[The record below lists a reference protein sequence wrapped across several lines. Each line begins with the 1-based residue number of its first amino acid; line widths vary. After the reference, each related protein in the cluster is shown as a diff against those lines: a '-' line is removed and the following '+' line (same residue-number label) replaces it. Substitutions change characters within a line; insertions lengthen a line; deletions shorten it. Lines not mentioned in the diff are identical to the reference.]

1 MDTQSYTIKDFYK
14 YYHSYAKDGKVYQ
27 IDYTTYRKIIT
38 DYFLFIRD
46 EVLEKSREFKM
57 PCRLGKVFIF
67 KRKPKSWSKES
78 LCVDFKTTKEI
89 GKVVYH
95 TNEHSDGYKYRFYWK
110 KSDVPL
116 PFKSRYQLIATRH
129 NKRRL
134 AQIVKNR
141 EVDYVII

>member
-1 MDTQSYTIKDFYK
+1 MDTKSYTIKDFYK
-14 YYHSYAKDGKVYQ
+14 YYLSYAKDGKVYQ

-38 DYFLFIRD
+38 DYFMFIRD
-46 EVLEKSREFKM
+46 EILEKSREFKM

-110 KSDVPL
+110 KSDAPL

>member
-1 MDTQSYTIKDFYK
+1 METKSYTGKDFYT
-14 YYHSYAKDGKVYQ
+14 SYCDYIEDNPLYQ
-27 IDYTTYRKIIT
+27 VDYKTFRGVIN
-38 DYFLFIRD
+38 DYFKYLRD
-46 EVLEKSREFKM
+46 ELIENGKEIKL
-57 PCRLGKVFIF
+57 PCRLGTLSVIKH
-67 KRKPKSWSKES
+67 KPKEYSGKSLRIDYAESKK
-78 LCVDFKTTKEI
+78 L
-89 GKVVYH
+89 GKMVYH
-95 TNEHSDGYKYRFYWK
+95 LNEHSNFYKYRFYWK

>member
-14 YYHSYAKDGKVYQ
+14 YYLSYAKDGKVYQ

-38 DYFLFIRD
+38 DYFMFIRD

-95 TNEHSDGYKYRFYWK
+95 TNEHSDGYKYRFYWSK
-110 KSDVPL
+110 LKSLIPN
-116 PFKSRYQLIATRH
+116 KIKYQLVVTRH

-134 AQIVKNR
+134 CEIIKNKQR
-141 EVDYVII
+141 DYVEL